1 MKTNM
6 TQLTLFPQILQMPA
20 NPGTNTLKSVQ
31 LLEFTAPAWLKL
43 NQLSSLTMTEINTTI
58 YRGEG
63 DIEGRGDRE
72 RCRLKL
78 KQDHCSPVYLVS

>member
-1 MKTNM
+1 M

-31 LLEFTAPAWLKL
+31 LLEFTAPVWVKLK
-43 NQLSSLTMTEINTTI
+43 QPSSLTMTEINTTI
-58 YRGEG
+58 YRGERG
-63 DIEGRGDRE
+63 IEGRGERE

-78 KQDHCSPVYLVS
+78 KQDHSSPVHLVS